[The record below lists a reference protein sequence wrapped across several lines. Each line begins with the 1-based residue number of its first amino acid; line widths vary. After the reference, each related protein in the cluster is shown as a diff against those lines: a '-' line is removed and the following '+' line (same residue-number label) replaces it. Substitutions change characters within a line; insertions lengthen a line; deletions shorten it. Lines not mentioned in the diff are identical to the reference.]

1 MIKSGADICNEIT
14 SYEAIHE
21 PSLNTKEYSDLVG
34 EGYYLFS
41 DVDLRIKFYKEH
53 QYQKTTLPLWLV
65 RLWNK
70 TEQPIRNELSL
81 RESYSDFIFVFC
93 FGDMTENF
101 QEKIGGFL

>member
-41 DVDLRIKFYKEH
+41 DVDLRIKFYTQYAGNPGQLLKDYVGLEDVYLKKH
-53 QYQKTTLPLWLV
+53 QM
-65 RLWNK
+65 
-70 TEQPIRNELSL
+70 
-81 RESYSDFIFVFC
+81 YSDWLFVFC